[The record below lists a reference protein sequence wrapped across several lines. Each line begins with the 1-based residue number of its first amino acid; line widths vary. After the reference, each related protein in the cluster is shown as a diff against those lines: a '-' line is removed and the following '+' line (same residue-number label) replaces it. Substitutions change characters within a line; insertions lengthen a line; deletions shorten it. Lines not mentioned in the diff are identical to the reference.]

1 MFSVEQT
8 GCGLKSDP
16 VSEASEETLCDSDNS
31 SSGELFQQLKE
42 NPEDLLQLAPVSGD
56 PIVPL
61 TGHPHTLI
69 HTVVLYHLVV
79 SVSPEVGS
87 LVEYQKILGPEADLR
102 QTSVLVDQAASCGSL
117 LPYGPFWLRQGW
129 LTTYSFTVI
138 SAQKTVC
145 VCGLCSCRLCGAVVQ
160 PSIKP

>member
-1 MFSVEQT
+1 MVEQADVVFSVEQT

-16 VSEASEETLCDSDNS
+16 VSEASEETLCDSDS
-31 SSGELFQQLKE
+31 SSSAELSLQLKE

-69 HTVVLYHLVV
+69 HTLVLYHLVV

-87 LVEYQKILGPEADLR
+87 LIP
-102 QTSVLVDQAASCGSL
+102 GSSTKR
-117 LPYGPFWLRQGW
+117 F
-129 LTTYSFTVI
+129 
-138 SAQKTVC
+138 
-145 VCGLCSCRLCGAVVQ
+145 
-160 PSIKP
+160 